1 MDATREV
8 AGWLAT
14 YRAVRLLQRDDVWP
28 LPELREKLQSS
39 DTFMLSRWAI
49 LLDCPGCLSVWV
61 AAGLGLLRLT
71 VPRVHAF
78 LVAVL
83 AGSAVAV
90 VLSEWMERLEADTT
104 GG

>member
-1 MDATREV
+1 MGAVLIE
-8 AGWLAT
+8 WLAT

-28 LPELREKLQSS
+28 LPELREQI
-39 DTFMLSRWAI
+39 MRRYGGSRWST

-61 AAGLGLLRLT
+61 AAGLGLLRLAS
-71 VPRVHAF
+71 PRVHAF

-83 AGSAVAV
+83 ASSAVASI
-90 VLSEWMERLEADTT
+90 LSEWMDRLEADTT